1 MKLTDN
7 FINNNTR
14 IWLTILLLGIG
25 GLIAYLNIGRLE
37 DPAFTIKTAV
47 VVTRYEGASAQQV
60 EEEVTLPL
68 ENAIQ
73 ELSYVDDVRSIS
85 SAGLSQITIN
95 VGSQYGPNELPQIW
109 DELRRKISDNSARL
123 PPGAG
128 TPLVNDDFGDVY
140 GFFFSLSGEGYTNQD
155 LRNFAEQLRRELV
168 LVNGVGKVGIAG
180 ILPEEIQVDIS
191 RAQMT
196 AAGIIPQHLADL
208 LSRQNVVSNSG
219 QLLVGSESIRLHPTG
234 EFNNVQELGNL
245 LISEPGS
252 PKSVYLRDIATVRQG
267 VSHSPTNIYR
277 SNGQPAL
284 GVGISFAPNVNVVT
298 VGEAVKAR
306 LAQLEP
312 DRPSGM
318 HISIFYDQSH
328 EVEGAVNGF
337 ILNFLLALLIVI
349 VTLLIF
355 MGARSGIVIAISLA
369 LNVLGTLLIM
379 WLFNIEL
386 QRISLGAL
394 IIALSMLVDNAIVVV
409 EGVLVGR
416 QRGENILSAISNV
429 VKRSMLPLLG
439 ATIIAILAFAPIG
452 LSNDAT
458 GEYCRSLFEV
468 LMISLML
475 SWFTALTLTPVFAK
489 WAFQNQKIPPVDE
502 NQPVKQ
508 PYDGWLFRNY
518 RRVLNQLLQHR
529 SITLV
534 ILSGLLVASIYGF
547 SGVRQS
553 FFPASNTPIFF
564 VDVWLPY
571 GTDIGYTESV
581 TAEIEKHIKQQKGVT
596 DTVGTI
602 GQGAMRFMLTYNAE
616 RQYAN
621 YAQIMVRTDRLDRI
635 PGLIDEI
642 EQFIQDEYPQVNVR
656 LKRIMFGPSNNSSI
670 EARFN
675 GPDPDVLRSL
685 ANEAEKLI
693 VADPLADGARHDW
706 QDRSKMIRPQ
716 FSDYLGRELGVD
728 KREVDNTLRMS
739 FGGLPVGLYRD
750 GTRLMPIVLRTPDAE
765 RLNAE
770 RLNDVM
776 VWSQARQAFIPIDNV
791 VTSFETE
798 WEDPLI
804 MRLDRKRT
812 LTVQTDPTSLGGETS
827 AELLQRIK
835 PSIEAIKL
843 PQGYQLEW
851 GGDYESTKEAQQGIF
866 TSLPVAFI
874 IMFVVTV
881 LMFSSVR
888 NALAIWLTVPLALI
902 GVTVGFLLTGI
913 PFGFM
918 ALLGLLSLSGML
930 IRNGIVL
937 VEEISLQRQE
947 KPLREAII
955 EASTARLR
963 PIMLTA
969 FTTVLGLA
977 PLLSDAFF
985 QSMAVVIMFGL
996 GFATVLTLLV
1006 LPVIY
1011 SCMNPEPKP
1020 QPVNE

>member
-109 DELRRKISDNSARL
+109 DELRRKISDNTARL

-635 PGLIDEI
+635 PGLIGEI

-685 ANEAEKLI
+685 ATQAEKLI

-866 TSLPVAFI
+866 TSLPIAFI